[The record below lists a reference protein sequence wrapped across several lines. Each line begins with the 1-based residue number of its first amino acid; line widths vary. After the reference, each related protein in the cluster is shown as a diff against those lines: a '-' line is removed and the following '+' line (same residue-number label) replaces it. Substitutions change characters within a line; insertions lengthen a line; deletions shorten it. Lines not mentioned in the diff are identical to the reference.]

1 MFSLWIFNYFVYFQK
16 INHFPGMSEICRKD
30 LLARNLNRMNKMF
43 PKEYNIF
50 PKTWCLPAEWV
61 LADRL
66 LFILLFIVLFIVQWM
81 NLVHGTCF
89 YFSNLCF
96 CSYGDFL
103 AYTRQKKNKT
113 YILKPETG
121 CQGRGIWV
129 TRNPKEIKPHEH
141 MICQQYMARVSV
153 CRLDVLLILCHTS

>member
-1 MFSLWIFNYFVYFQK
+1 MCIF
-16 INHFPGMSEICRKD
+16 RKS
-30 LLARNLNRMNKMF
+30 
-43 PKEYNIF
+43 I
-50 PKTWCLPAEWV
+50 TSQEWV
-61 LADRL
+61 KYVGRICWPETWIEWIKCSLRSTISSPKPGAFL
-66 LFILLFIVLFIVQWM
+66 LSEFWQTDCYSYNCYLYCYSYCSLKL
-81 NLVHGTCF
+81 NLVHFEFNGTCF
-89 YFSNLCF
+89 HFSNLCF

-141 MICQQYMARVSV
+141 MICQQYMAKVSV
-153 CRLDVLLILCHTS
+153 CRVDVLLILYHTS

>member
-1 MFSLWIFNYFVYFQK
+1 MFSFFK
-16 INHFPGMSEICRKD
+16 P
-30 LLARNLNRMNKMF
+30 
-43 PKEYNIF
+43 
-50 PKTWCLPAEWV
+50 
-61 LADRL
+61 
-66 LFILLFIVLFIVQWM
+66 
-81 NLVHGTCF
+81 
-89 YFSNLCF
+89 CF

-141 MICQQYMARVSV
+141 MICQQYMAKVSV
-153 CRLDVLLILCHTS
+153 FRLDVLLILCHTSVNKNTIHKNSYI